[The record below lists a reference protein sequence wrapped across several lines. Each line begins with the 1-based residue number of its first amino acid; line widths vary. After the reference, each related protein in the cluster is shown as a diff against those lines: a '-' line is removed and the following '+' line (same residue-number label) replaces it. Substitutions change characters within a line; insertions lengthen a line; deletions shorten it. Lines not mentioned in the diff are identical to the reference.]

1 MNGYLN
7 FRLPYTIKKKGKYF
21 ISHCPLIDVYS
32 QGETE
37 KKAVANLTEA
47 ISLFLIS
54 CLERETLIQVMADC
68 GAQVEKRT
76 VRKMPEGK
84 KYINV
89 PFPIKTNPARK
100 ECHA

>member
-1 MNGYLN
+1 MTGYLN
-7 FRLPYTIKKKGKYF
+7 FRLPYTTKKKGKY
-21 ISHCPLIDVYS
+21 IVAHCPLIDVYS
-32 QGETE
+32 QGETV
-37 KKAVANLTEA
+37 KKAIANLTEA

-76 VRKMPEGK
+76 VSKMPEGR

-89 PFPIKTNPARK
+89 PFPIKTDPQK